1 MAPVDGRNITN
12 WSPIT
17 QTRLRHM
24 RRSFCRDV
32 AQPWGQRKV
41 TVKSPCQV
49 QISSAFFS
57 ACMWGT
63 MEHHHTTAA
72 KLPDG
77 WIHSN
82 LITVFKPLLDCY
94 CLNGL
99 EPQNRTKCAVHVSL
113 SLQTFFFLKGF
124 SADWWCVSM
133 DLHSTHHTY
142 CTAKKTAHAMCVH
155 LYIRMEHACSCR
167 VQCFGEFLL
176 IIVCFRSEGPRL
188 RSGLGFWKR
197 LSPECLN
204 RVADRWRRVGDR
216 VLLVLS

>member
-113 SLQTFFFLKGF
+113 SLQTFFFERFLCRLMMRLHGPTQHTPHILHGEENCTCNVCTSIYTNGACMQLQGPMFRWIFADHRLF
-124 SADWWCVSM
+124 SIGRP
-133 DLHSTHHTY
+133 
-142 CTAKKTAHAMCVH
+142 TAA
-155 LYIRMEHACSCR
+155 IW
-167 VQCFGEFLL
+167 FGVLETF
-176 IIVCFRSEGPRL
+176 ITWMSESRSRHMAE
-188 RSGLGFWKR
+188 S
-197 LSPECLN
+197 
-204 RVADRWRRVGDR
+204 RR
-216 VLLVLS
+216 